1 MPLDDVNLYDLDR
14 IQQRGFPHDWFKRL
28 RAEAPVHRHPAP
40 DGAGYFWVISRH
52 ADVVRL
58 SKDPVLYSSGMGTNI
73 WEHAE
78 EDLPAIQSMLVN
90 MDPPQHV
97 KYRRLVSPGFTPRIV
112 SRLEPHIRDLA
123 RQIVDRIAGK
133 GECDF
138 VREVAAELPLQ
149 VIAELMG
156 VPADERQRIF
166 DWSNR
171 LIGFDDPEF
180 QQSRG
185 DGKAAAAELWLYAHK
200 MGVERK
206 GTPREDLVSV
216 LVNGSVGGDS
226 LSDLEL
232 NNFVL
237 LLAVAG
243 NETTRNLI
251 SGGMLT
257 LIEHPEQRER
267 LLANRSLL
275 PLAVEEMLRWVTP
288 VNHFRRT
295 VTRDHELHGQL
306 LRKDDRV
313 TLWYPS
319 ANRDEAVFQDPDRFD
334 VGRDPNDHLAFGMGE
349 HFCLGAN
356 LARLEIQ
363 IMFEELLERLPDI
376 HLAGTPIRLRSNFIN
391 GIKQMPVR
399 YTPEH

>member
-14 IQQRGFPHDWFKRL
+14 IREHGFPHDWFKRL
-28 RAEAPVHRHPAP
+28 RAEAPVYRHPAP
-40 DGAGYFWVISRH
+40 DGAGYVWVISRY

-58 SKDPVLYSSGMGTNI
+58 SKDPGLYSSAMGTNI

-112 SRLEPHIRDLA
+112 SRLEPHIRELA

-180 QQSRG
+180 QQSRA

-200 MGVERK
+200 MAVERR
-206 GTPREDLVSV
+206 GTQREDLVSV
-216 LVNGSVGGDS
+216 LVNGSVDGES

-257 LIEHPEQRER
+257 LIQHPEQRER
-267 LLANRSLL
+267 LLADRSLL
-275 PLAVEEMLRWVTP
+275 EPAVEEMLRWVTP

-306 LRKDDRV
+306 LRKGDRV

-334 VGRDPNDHLAFGMGE
+334 VARQPNDHLAFGMGE
-349 HFCLGAN
+349 HFCMGAN
-356 LARLEIQ
+356 LARLEIT
-363 IMFEELLERLPDI
+363 IMFEELLNRLPDVR
-376 HLAGTPIRLRSNFIN
+376 LAGTPIRLRSNFIN